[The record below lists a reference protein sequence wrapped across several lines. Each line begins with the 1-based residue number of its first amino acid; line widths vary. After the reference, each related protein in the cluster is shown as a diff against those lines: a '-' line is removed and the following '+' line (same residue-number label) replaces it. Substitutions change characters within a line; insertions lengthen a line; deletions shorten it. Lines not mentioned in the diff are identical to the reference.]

1 MRTQEISLRERCSA
15 LRGSWSAPVRPR
27 NCASFARSPLFC
39 ASVIFETTINCPR
52 SCASLPWNTARCR
65 QRECR
70 PILLFHAPLVPAL
83 HFVIASHLL
92 VLFHCDLL
100 PGVILFLAFV
110 VAWVACFLSCSCS
123 AFALGPPL
131 WLCCLVVRL
140 LSIFFWRSRW
150 CSGVCMPSVV
160 VVSQY
165 KSLWAVGL
173 MKRRK
178 IQPGRRVGNRREQLP
193 AGPKRSARKLGRT
206 LLCGTRTVV
215 GARSV
220 TMIWSAT
227 PQVLCNSIP
236 S

>member
-1 MRTQEISLRERCSA
+1 MTALLACDRTTAPTISFFPPLSRLPPRRLAQGRPGAILIVSRHAHEEISLRERCSA

-92 VLFHCDLL
+92 FLFHCDLL

-140 LSIFFWRSRW
+140 LSNFF
-150 CSGVCMPSVV
+150 GV
-160 VVSQY
+160 
-165 KSLWAVGL
+165 
-173 MKRRK
+173 
-178 IQPGRRVGNRREQLP
+178 
-193 AGPKRSARKLGRT
+193 LG
-206 LLCGTRTVV
+206 
-215 GARSV
+215 GARV
-220 TMIWSAT
+220 YACL
-227 PQVLCNSIP
+227 Q
-236 S
+236 